1 MTAPRRNVA
10 YGFSQPLINEAPI
23 PVVALR
29 DPATTDIG
37 YQLGTEWINKLTNN
51 IWFLASVVANS
62 ATWLQLTAGGG
73 TGVFSSLTVT
83 PGPIALTGIT
93 TINTTGAAA
102 TTIGTGGTGAVSIGN
117 ATGNTAVTGTL
128 TTSGQL
134 IVTAGGASITGT
146 TGINT
151 AGAAVTTIGT
161 GGTGATNIGN
171 ATGNTAVTGSLTTS
185 TTLTATAGAIT
196 ATNGNFVA
204 TAAGTGIILGGGA
217 KVVSGTGDPNGAV
230 TAPQGSLYLRLD
242 GSSASTRAYINS
254 NSGTTWI
261 AVTTAS

>member
-10 YGFSQPLINEAPI
+10 YGFSQPLINEAPV

-62 ATWLQLTAGGG
+62 ATWVQLTAGGG
-73 TGVFSSLTVT
+73 SGVFTALTVT
-83 PGPIALTGIT
+83 GTSTLTGT
-93 TINTTGAAA
+93 TNINTTGAAV
-102 TTIGTGGTGAVSIGN
+102 TSIGTGGTGAVNIGN

-128 TTSGQL
+128 TTSAGL
-134 IVTAGGASITGT
+134 TVTAGGAAITGT
-146 TGINT
+146 TTINT
-151 AGAAVTTIGT
+151 AGAGVTTIGT

-217 KVVSGTGDPNGAV
+217 KVVSGTGDPNTVV

-254 NSGTTWI
+254 NSATTWI